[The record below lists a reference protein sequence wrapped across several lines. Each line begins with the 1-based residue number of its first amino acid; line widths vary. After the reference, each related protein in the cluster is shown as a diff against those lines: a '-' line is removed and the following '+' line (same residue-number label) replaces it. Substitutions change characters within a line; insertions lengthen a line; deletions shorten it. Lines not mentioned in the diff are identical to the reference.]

1 MSDQNEITGPVQVQ
15 REYEI
20 RNGHHQVLKRITAE
34 SAVAAIARAGYSLS
48 DVYAVPCFRHASTE
62 PQPASQPAYAPGP
75 VSSVQQVVNL
85 SNNES
90 HRKCPHLVHF
100 VLTVLTAGLWL
111 PVWIID
117 ALITGRRK

>member
-1 MSDQNEITGPVQVQ
+1 MSYHNEITGPVQFQ

-20 RNGHHQVLKRITAE
+20 RDGHHQVLKRITAE

-48 DVYAVPCFRHASTE
+48 DVYAVPRFRHASTE
-62 PQPASQPAYAPGP
+62 PQPAPTLPYAPGP
-75 VSSVQQVVNL
+75 ASPVQQVVNL

-90 HRKCPHLVHF
+90 HRKCPHLLHF

>member
-20 RNGHHQVLKRITAE
+20 RNGHHQALKRITAE
-34 SAVAAIARAGYSLS
+34 SAVAAIARAGYSPS
-48 DVYAVPCFRHASTE
+48 DVYAVPCFALASTE
-62 PQPASQPAYAPGP
+62 PQPAPTLPYVPGP
-75 VSSVQQVVNL
+75 ASSVQQVVNL
-85 SNNES
+85 SSNES
-90 HRKCPHLVHF
+90 HRKCPHLLHF

-111 PVWIID
+111 PIWIID